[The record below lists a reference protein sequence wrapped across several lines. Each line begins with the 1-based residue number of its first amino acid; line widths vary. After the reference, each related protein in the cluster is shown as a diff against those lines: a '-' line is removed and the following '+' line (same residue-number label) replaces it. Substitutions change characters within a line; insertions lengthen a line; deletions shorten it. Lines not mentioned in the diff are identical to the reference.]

1 MPKYK
6 HVNYNHVRDMVVTI
20 TKIKGEPQLLKLLVD
35 DLSRHMSLGIDT
47 HRVMRLL
54 GDKVVEKCEYIDG
67 VMKVTTM
74 VVV

>member
-1 MPKYK
+1 MPKYRK
-6 HVNYNHVRDMVVTI
+6 VNYSHVRDMVVTI

-54 GDKVVEKCEYIDG
+54 GDKVVEKVEQDG
-67 VMKVTTM
+67 DVRRVTTL
-74 VVV
+74 VIP

>member
-67 VMKVTTM
+67 VMKVTTL

>member
-6 HVNYNHVRDMVVTI
+6 HVNYNHVRDMVLTI